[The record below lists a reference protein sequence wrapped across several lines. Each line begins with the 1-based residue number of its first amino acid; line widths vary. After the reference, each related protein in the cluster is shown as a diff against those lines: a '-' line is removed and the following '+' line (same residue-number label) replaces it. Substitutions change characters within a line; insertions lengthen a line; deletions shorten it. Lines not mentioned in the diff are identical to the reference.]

1 MSTDGGILLPS
12 SDAEDRT
19 LTVAKDTVQK
29 TFKCNLPVPPALTH
43 GKKTTQRKN
52 QTFEWRKLTP
62 FKEAQTCNPLTPSM
76 TMLGR
81 DGYWSDKCD
90 GSRLI
95 SKVSGNKGNVALLQP
110 SCTFPG

>member
-43 GKKTTQRKN
+43 GKKTTQCKN
-52 QTFEWRKLTP
+52 QTYEWRKLTP
-62 FKEAQTCNPLTPSM
+62 YKEAQTCNPLTPSM
-76 TMLGR
+76 TCGGEMVTGQTSVT
-81 DGYWSDKCD
+81 GQ
-90 GSRLI
+90 GSFQKSLET
-95 SKVSGNKGNVALLQP
+95 KAM
-110 SCTFPG
+110 